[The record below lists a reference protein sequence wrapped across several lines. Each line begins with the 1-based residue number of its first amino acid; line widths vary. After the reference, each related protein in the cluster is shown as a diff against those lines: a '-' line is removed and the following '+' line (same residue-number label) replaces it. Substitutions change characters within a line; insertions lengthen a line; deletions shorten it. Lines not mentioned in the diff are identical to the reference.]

1 MYEIHNHEKTQSNAT
16 VLMHT
21 TDDEEAQ
28 SLFMASHLHSGSQ
41 LSSQFSNFHVGSP
54 YNSYYPKNSQP
65 LAVSMQDFF
74 KNLKISTEQI
84 EDLYQ
89 SVDERVKLT
98 LPEPWPSCSSLGFLS
113 RNLPLNKVLKFLPND
128 TFRVELKSTT
138 NNPDGYINAT
148 GIPLVSSL
156 RHITAENANL
166 EKGDQNQGNFC
177 VSDVQLSKR
186 IISQTPNSEVASNAF
201 WDMVFETEASLVV
214 SFGDVPSSGVTGRF
228 AIQSKFQTAE
238 NGYCTQVLDIEKVDS
253 LQNSQNSGNLI
264 ESENLQR
271 IWYTTMLPLDEN
283 EISES
288 DFITRMTYFFNEVLD
303 CKRRINPK
311 RSIIFCCDDG
321 VGLSGVFMLSDIVL
335 QELIDA
341 RPTMPINLL
350 EPLRVVRPNFLPE
363 SKYLRFVYNLVSGW
377 LSSNERLI

>member
-1 MYEIHNHEKTQSNAT
+1 
-16 VLMHT
+16 MHT

-28 SLFMASHLHSGSQ
+28 SFFMASHLHSVSQ
-41 LSSQFSNFHVGSP
+41 LSSQFSNFQMGSA

-98 LPEPWPSCSSLGFLS
+98 LPDPWPSCSSLGFLS
-113 RNLPLNKVLKFLPND
+113 RNSPLNKVLEFLPND

-138 NNPDGYINAT
+138 ENPDGYINAT

-166 EKGDQNQGNFC
+166 EKGDKHQGKHAFG

-186 IISQTPNSEVASNAF
+186 IIAQTPNSEVASNAF
-201 WDMVFETEASLVV
+201 WDMVFESEASLVV
-214 SFGDVPSSGVTGRF
+214 SFGNVPDSGVTGRF

-238 NGYCTQVLDIEKVDS
+238 NGYCTQVLDIEKVEVT
-253 LQNSQNSGNLI
+253 QNQDPESRTPEFQNTITST
-264 ESENLQR
+264 R
-271 IWYTTMLPLDEN
+271 IWYTTMLPLVG

-288 DFITRMTYFFNEVLD
+288 DLITRMTYFFNEVLD
-303 CKRRINPK
+303 CKRRVNPK

-321 VGLSGVFMLSDIVL
+321 VGLSGIFMLSDIVL

-363 SKYLRFVYNLVSGW
+363 PKHLRFVYNLVSGW